1 MWVHIKHRFVKRA
14 VSVGQPF
21 QGGSAMTKNRKGII
35 LTACFLIA
43 ALALMGTS
51 SLRAGEL
58 SAEEQDY
65 LRNKETIVFVS
76 QTRYPP
82 FEFTDTDGQ
91 REGMMLDVVRWL
103 AVELGFK
110 PVFADMTFQ
119 EAQEAVLS
127 GKADILTSLFFSPK
141 RYERFE
147 FTSTLFKV
155 PASIFVQ
162 ADRTDIKELSD
173 LNGKIIAIQKGDYA
187 KEFLE
192 SKNIRFEIL
201 DTKDFG
207 EATDMVIAGK
217 ADAVIGD
224 EQIVLYHIFSNR
236 LTDRVKKV
244 GEPLYSG
251 NNCMAS
257 SKKNDIFI
265 GILNKGIEEA
275 LRAGVLDKVSK
286 KWLGTQLGP
295 PESWLERYLWHLSV
309 AAGAILLLSL
319 WVWGW
324 NVRLRTLVRKK
335 TEDILRSEEALRES
349 EARYRDLFENA
360 SEIIYT
366 HDMNGNYTSVN
377 EAARRILGYS
387 SDEFLTLNFRD
398 VVDPDHVAITA
409 EQLRKKIEND
419 VERTGPYELLVR
431 AKDGTP
437 IWFEI
442 NTRIMRA
449 QGQPIGIHGTARDIT
464 DRKRAQEAL
473 RESEEKYRLVVEN
486 AHEAIIV
493 AQDGLLKFV
502 NRKGLELLGYSE
514 QELRSRPFVEF
525 IYPDDRAMVAQRHEQ
540 RIRGENPP
548 SVYAFRVLDISGNV
562 KWVEINAISVPWE
575 ARRATLNFLVDVT
588 AKRKMEEE
596 LVKVQKLESLGVLAG
611 GIAHDFNNILTA
623 ILGSIS
629 LAKMYWHVPE
639 KAVSRLT
646 EAEKACRQ
654 AQALTQQLLTFS
666 RGGAPIKKTT
676 EISQLINDSC
686 NFAVRGSNVRCEI
699 SISENLLPVDVDEGQ
714 IGQVL
719 NNLVINAVH
728 AMPQGGVVHVQ
739 ADNVAVNAEHG
750 LPLRNGD
757 HVRIIVVDRG
767 EGIPATILP
776 RIFDPYF
783 TTKHK
788 GSGLGLATS
797 YSIIKNHGGLITAE
811 SEVGVGSTFCVYL
824 PASQK
829 ALQAQLSSGETVV
842 PGTGR
847 VLLMDDEESIRGVAG
862 EILSILGYEVEP
874 ARDGGEAVRLY
885 LEAMSSSHPFDAV
898 ILDLTVQGGMGGAEA
913 IERLRQI
920 NPEIR
925 ALVSSGYSNDP
936 IMADYSKYGFSGVAV
951 KPYTPKELG
960 DALRNVM
967 ASTVRSNSDSQEE

>member
-1 MWVHIKHRFVKRA
+1 
-14 VSVGQPF
+14 
-21 QGGSAMTKNRKGII
+21 MTKNRKGII

-43 ALALMGTS
+43 ALAPAATS
-51 SLRAGEL
+51 TVRAIDL
-58 SAEEQDY
+58 SAEEQEY
-65 LRNKETIVFVS
+65 LRNKATVVFVS

-82 FEFTDTDGQ
+82 FEFTDKDGQ
-91 REGMMLDVVRWL
+91 HEGMMMDVARWL
-103 AVELGFK
+103 AVELGFQ
-110 PVFADMTFQ
+110 PVFTDMTFQ

-127 GKADILTSLFFSPK
+127 GKADILTSLFFSAK

-173 LNGKIIAIQKGDYA
+173 LNDKIIAIQKGDYA

-251 NNCMAS
+251 DNCMAS
-257 SKKNDIFI
+257 NKKNAMLV
-265 GILNKGIEEA
+265 GILNKGIEKA
-275 LRAGVLDKVSK
+275 ARAGVLDKVSK
-286 KWLGTQLGP
+286 KWLGTKLGP
-295 PESWLERYLWHLSV
+295 PESWLERHLWHLSV

-360 SEIIYT
+360 SDIIYT
-366 HDMNGNYTSVN
+366 HDLKGNYTSVN

-387 SDEFLTLNFRD
+387 SDELLTLNFRD
-398 VVDPDHVAITA
+398 IVDPDHVAITA
-409 EQLRKKIEND
+409 EQLRKKIED
-419 VERTGPYELLVR
+419 GVERTGPYELLVR

-442 NTRIMRA
+442 STRIMRA
-449 QGQPIGIHGTARDIT
+449 QGQPIGVHGTARDVT

-486 AHEAIIV
+486 AHEAIVV
-493 AQDGLLKFV
+493 AQDGMLRFV
-502 NRKGLELLGYSE
+502 NPKAVELLGYSE

-548 SVYAFRVLDISGNV
+548 SAYPFRVIDKSGNV
-562 KWVEINAISVPWE
+562 KWVEINAISILWQG
-575 ARRATLNFLVDVT
+575 RRATLNFLVDVT
-588 AKRKMEEE
+588 AKRRMEEE

-629 LAKMYWHVPE
+629 LATMYWHVPE
-639 KAVSRLT
+639 KAVRRLT

-666 RGGAPIKKTT
+666 RGGAPVKKTMD
-676 EISQLINDSC
+676 ISQLINDSC

-699 SISENLLPVDVDEGQ
+699 SISEDLLAVEVDEGQ

-719 NNLVINAVH
+719 NNLILNAVH

-739 ADNVAVNAEHG
+739 ADNVAVTAQQG

-757 HVRIIVVDRG
+757 HVRIVVRDRG
-767 EGIPATILP
+767 VGIPASILP

-797 YSIIKNHGGLITAE
+797 YSIVKNHGGLITAE
-811 SEVGVGSTFCVYL
+811 SEVSVGSSFYVYI

-829 ALQAQLSSGETVV
+829 ELQAPLNSEQTVV
-842 PGTGR
+842 AGTGR
-847 VLLMDDEESIRGVAG
+847 ILLMDDEESIREVAS
-862 EILSILGYEVEP
+862 EILSTLGYEVEL
-874 ARDGGEAVRLY
+874 ARDGGEAITLY
-885 LEAMSSSHPFDAV
+885 LEAMSSLHPFDAV
-898 ILDLTVQGGMGGAEA
+898 ILDLTVPDGMGGAEA
-913 IERLRQI
+913 IERLREI
-920 NPEIR
+920 NPEIK
-925 ALVSSGYSNDP
+925 AVVSSGYSNDP
-936 IMADYSKYGFSGVAV
+936 IMADYAKYGFSGVVA

-960 DALRNVM
+960 DTLRYVM
-967 ASTVRSNSDSQEE
+967 TPTVWSNSHSQEE

>member
-1 MWVHIKHRFVKRA
+1 
-14 VSVGQPF
+14 
-21 QGGSAMTKNRKGII
+21 MTKNRKGII

-437 IWFEI
+437 I
-442 NTRIMRA
+442 
-449 QGQPIGIHGTARDIT
+449 
-464 DRKRAQEAL
+464 
-473 RESEEKYRLVVEN
+473 
-486 AHEAIIV
+486 
-493 AQDGLLKFV
+493 
-502 NRKGLELLGYSE
+502 
-514 QELRSRPFVEF
+514 
-525 IYPDDRAMVAQRHEQ
+525 
-540 RIRGENPP
+540 
-548 SVYAFRVLDISGNV
+548 
-562 KWVEINAISVPWE
+562 
-575 ARRATLNFLVDVT
+575 
-588 AKRKMEEE
+588 
-596 LVKVQKLESLGVLAG
+596 
-611 GIAHDFNNILTA
+611 
-623 ILGSIS
+623 
-629 LAKMYWHVPE
+629 
-639 KAVSRLT
+639 
-646 EAEKACRQ
+646 
-654 AQALTQQLLTFS
+654 
-666 RGGAPIKKTT
+666 
-676 EISQLINDSC
+676 
-686 NFAVRGSNVRCEI
+686 
-699 SISENLLPVDVDEGQ
+699 
-714 IGQVL
+714 
-719 NNLVINAVH
+719 
-728 AMPQGGVVHVQ
+728 
-739 ADNVAVNAEHG
+739 
-750 LPLRNGD
+750 
-757 HVRIIVVDRG
+757 
-767 EGIPATILP
+767 
-776 RIFDPYF
+776 
-783 TTKHK
+783 
-788 GSGLGLATS
+788 
-797 YSIIKNHGGLITAE
+797 
-811 SEVGVGSTFCVYL
+811 
-824 PASQK
+824 
-829 ALQAQLSSGETVV
+829 
-842 PGTGR
+842 
-847 VLLMDDEESIRGVAG
+847 
-862 EILSILGYEVEP
+862 
-874 ARDGGEAVRLY
+874 
-885 LEAMSSSHPFDAV
+885 
-898 ILDLTVQGGMGGAEA
+898 
-913 IERLRQI
+913 
-920 NPEIR
+920 
-925 ALVSSGYSNDP
+925 
-936 IMADYSKYGFSGVAV
+936 
-951 KPYTPKELG
+951 
-960 DALRNVM
+960 
-967 ASTVRSNSDSQEE
+967 